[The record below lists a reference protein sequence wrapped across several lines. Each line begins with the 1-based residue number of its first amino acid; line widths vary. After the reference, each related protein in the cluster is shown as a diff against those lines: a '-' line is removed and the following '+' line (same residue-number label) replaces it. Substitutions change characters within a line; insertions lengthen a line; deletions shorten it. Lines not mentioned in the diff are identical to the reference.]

1 MKIEDWRAEIDE
13 IDMELLRL
21 LNRRAQLASEVG
33 FLKRRAGIPIHDS
46 CREGEVLGRVC
57 QANVGPLDERAV
69 ARLFRHII
77 RESKRVEEEAVEKLT
92 GQTDKVLR

>member
-13 IDMELLRL
+13 IDNELLRL
-21 LNRRAQLASEVG
+21 LNRRARLASEVG

-46 CREGEVLGRVC
+46 CRESEVIGRVC

-77 RESKRVEEEAVEKLT
+77 RESKRVEEQAVEQLT
-92 GQTDKVLR
+92 ERTDRVVR